1 MRARSIA
8 ALVALALGFV
18 LASSAGARQQ
28 NYTYYKIYLHMNA
41 YDHWG
46 ECNAEWHASSGS
58 CDGLIEEGSFRHHT
72 FPHSTKVKW
81 TWSHSGTKLNI
92 RSDHIYLDGN
102 KPHNWFT
109 FDVTSASVA
118 TVLYQSDFV
127 AGVPAGQPGGP
138 LYVDL
143 RGHTGSIGHRA
154 GMSMDLHG
162 YLRAR

>member
-28 NYTYYKIYLHMNA
+28 NHTYYKLYLHMNA
-41 YDHWG
+41 YSHWG
-46 ECNAEWHASSGS
+46 HCTDEWHASSGT
-58 CDGLIEEGSFRHHT
+58 CYGLIEEGSFREHT
-72 FPHSTKVKW
+72 FPHSTKVTW
-81 TWSHSGTKLNI
+81 TWGKSGTKLTI
-92 RSDHIYLDGN
+92 SSAHIYLDGN

-109 FDVTSASVA
+109 FDVTSASIA
-118 TVLYQSDFV
+118 TVLYQSDLV
-127 AGVPAGQPGGP
+127 AGVSAGHPGGP

-143 RGHTGSIGHRA
+143 RGHTKSIGHDA
-154 GMSMDLHG
+154 GLSMDLTG